1 MRTAQV
7 RGLARGADRLR
18 GLSRGA
24 GWLRGLSHGPGRLRR
39 ASRLDKVRW
48 LIVFSTDIANLLAL
62 LGLLELAVRW
72 QEGFPGAFAMA
83 AAVLLLVLLGLA
95 TRPFRIAVRGG
106 RRPTGILAVA
116 GVITLFL
123 TVLLLIWAIPVWL
136 GMLAPYVRRRT
147 TLLLAIGSIVV
158 INAYITL
165 ATGFLIEIFLLQTVF
180 TGLVTGGILANLWLW
195 RVAKDAH
202 EGQEARAML
211 AVSEERLRFAR
222 DLNDLLG
229 QSLADISAGAGA
241 ASRTLREDPPA
252 AADAM
257 FEVRDLARQTLR
269 EVRSTVQS
277 YRALDLDE
285 VLASV
290 RAVLEAAD
298 VRCAVRAD
306 TAALT
311 AETRTLL
318 ATVVR
323 EGATNV
329 LKHSKAGHCTITIE
343 DGVLE
348 MSNDGVEGPVNDHA
362 PDGLGGL
369 SQRVSA
375 AGGTLSAARTGDGA
389 YLLRAAVPA

>member
-1 MRTAQV
+1 M
-7 RGLARGADRLR
+7 
-18 GLSRGA
+18 LSRGA
-24 GWLRGLSHGPGRLRR
+24 GRLRR
-39 ASRLDKVRW
+39 AGRLDKVRW
-48 LIVFSTDIANLLAL
+48 LIVYTADIANLLAL
-62 LGLLELAVRW
+62 LGLVELFIRW
-72 QEGFPGAFAMA
+72 QAGFPEALAIA
-83 AAVLLLVLLGLA
+83 AAVLLLIVLGLA

-106 RRPTGILAVA
+106 RRPTAILAVA
-116 GVITLFL
+116 GVITLL
-123 TVLLLIWAIPVWL
+123 LAVLLLIWAIPVWL

-147 TLLLAIGSIVV
+147 TLVLAVGSIVV
-158 INAYITL
+158 VNVYITL
-165 ATGFLIEIFLLQTVF
+165 ATGFLIEVFLLQSVL
-180 TGLVTGGILANLWLW
+180 TGIVTGGVLANLWLW

-202 EGQEARAML
+202 EGQEARARL

-222 DLNDLLG
+222 DLNGLLG

-241 ASRTLREDPPA
+241 AARTLRDDPSA
-252 AADAM
+252 AAGEM
-257 FEVRDLARQTLR
+257 FEVRDLARRTLR

-298 VRCAVRAD
+298 VQCTVRAE
-306 TAALT
+306 TASLT

-348 MSNDGVEGPVNDHA
+348 MSNDGVDGPVNDHA

-369 SQRVSA
+369 SARVSA
-375 AGGTLSAARTGDGA
+375 AGGTLSTARTGDGA

>member
-1 MRTAQV
+1 MRRTTPW
-7 RGLARGADRLR
+7 R
-18 GLSRGA
+18 
-24 GWLRGLSHGPGRLRR
+24 GRLRR

-48 LIVFSTDIANLLAL
+48 VIVYSTDIAHLLAVF
-62 LGLLELAVRW
+62 GFFELYALW
-72 QEGFPGAFAMA
+72 QEGFPEALAIGAAI
-83 AAVLLLVLLGLA
+83 LLLILLVLA

-106 RRPTGILAVA
+106 RRPTAILVVA
-116 GVITLFL
+116 GIITL
-123 TVLLLIWAIPVWL
+123 LLAALPMIWVIPVGL
-136 GMLAPYVRRRT
+136 AMLAPYVRRRT
-147 TLLLAIGSIVV
+147 TLILSIGSIVV
-158 INAYITL
+158 INVYVTL
-165 ATGFLIEIFLLQTVF
+165 AAGFLIEVLVLQIVT
-180 TGLVTGGILANLWLW
+180 TGIVTGGVMANLWLW
-195 RVAKDAH
+195 HVAKDAY

-241 ASRTLREDPPA
+241 AARTLRDDPSA
-252 AADAM
+252 AAGEM
-257 FEVRDLARQTLR
+257 FEVRDLARKTLR

-298 VRCAVRAD
+298 VRCAVRAN

-348 MSNDGVEGPVNDHA
+348 MSNDGVDGPVNDHA

-375 AGGTLSAARTGDGA
+375 AGGTLSAACTGDGA